1 MNIND
6 DILSKDKKTEPSSK
20 SLVFLNTPIHEKSED
35 IIGFQTQV
43 DTLQAAIDKGAQMIA
58 ITSPFG
64 AGKSSI
70 TELLRIQK
78 EDQQVINISM
88 WSHLCKQNK
97 VDTDGQ
103 TTDLHKSF
111 LYQIVSNLAPQKGSY
126 VSRRLSKNYGLLK
139 LHIESPGYYFIAV
152 ASLVCFVLGYVL
164 PYIFNIGIPSIW
176 GPAELWNGILL
187 LISAICFIYV
197 VVQGG
202 IVFSSKKSEGS
213 ISIDENE
220 LKELYRKF
228 VVNYCNSKSN
238 RKTQKFI
245 FVIEDLDR
253 TDQNDCVI
261 AFLKELRKYYTLGN
275 NQWKKK
281 IKIVFIVNVK
291 PETSLCQN
299 AANHKALENES
310 LYAKLFD
317 FVLNV
322 QTINIDDYETVLESI
337 LEQSKKNIMEMFPN
351 EHFSRLVDIPGM
363 QWIIHGQ
370 NFGIR
375 DIKDRLNRAF
385 TLFSSLKHRFPSF
398 PVEFEKCAV
407 VAYLTT
413 TYEQEFIATDD
424 RSFGQL
430 VESHL
435 QHKLDESICIKAL
448 ENRSEEY
455 VAEVLSLVKAKLI
468 DTNYRMYFYNY
479 PQKSKIY
486 SHDEHE
492 IEKAIL
498 YGDVIEGLEGMADRV
513 TNSNVSVVYETL
525 DKLKKLKMHL
535 PDVIFKCEALFIET
549 LRHYPEGIYEWIS
562 ELDYS
567 KNAFDKT
574 SKQIIDILSFDKS
587 RSVYSKSHALKLCNI
602 WEDKIKANELLQ
614 LRFKLCKAFPEEILW
629 YKTLFMDV
637 HNIVSFDELRLI
649 SLLDAIQITNVLKD
663 TFDVKYIQYILQ
675 RFEEEECTEEVLV
688 NYVQEFLT
696 SSEEKLGQST
706 TVKYL
711 IRFML
716 FLHKI
721 IPEYETS
728 IMNQLRRED
737 LPSDEQNEIFVSY
750 QQLINLIS
758 KQNLT
763 EDTLKNIQEINEYYG
778 YSEQVSTLLEKAGY
792 IFESNIIRLYLNL
805 PIEYRTQ
812 AIIHSMIENI
822 NWLLKHEDVFMQ
834 LRLSVLKMS
843 NDKNIFEYAFLFT
856 EECPILTNDELL
868 SIMYR
873 YSDEA
878 VLKLIPAS
886 IVTTDELTML
896 TNFFNRRFQQNSI
909 AYNYLVY
916 IAGMPNTVAKE
927 CFYDLNF
934 DTAIKYYS
942 FSSERQKNIKE
953 MFNKILELDT
963 VTEKIKF
970 MHATR
975 FLDSA
980 WEDIIYETVRTN
992 ITLQKSYIEA
1002 VNKSASRFVRNNT
1015 IKTICSFSTFY
1026 ALNNRVTESLYRAK
1040 QYKHFVICK
1049 SLFLKQFALD
1059 TSERVDVLWE
1069 TYMEIF
1075 SGSNHGEVR
1084 EFMDSNYELIK
1095 MIMDK
1100 KAYISLS
1107 NERRNILAKIY
1118 QDADCLREAVNRG
1131 EGFAIEYYQKIA
1143 GFADEA
1149 AVETFVSIVEDNPNL
1164 LRSQAI
1170 YNNCHEKILN
1180 STLKAKYTRARRKS
1194 GYM

>member
-1 MNIND
+1 MSKEDNSL
-6 DILSKDKKTEPSSK
+6 LSN

-35 IIGFQTQV
+35 IIGFQNQV
-43 DTLQAAIDKGAQMIA
+43 DTLQTAINKGAQMVA

-70 TELLRIQK
+70 TELLRVQK

-97 VDTDGQ
+97 GDTDGQ
-103 TTDLHKSF
+103 TTDLHRSF
-111 LYQIVSNLAPQKGSY
+111 LYQIVSNLDPRKGSY
-126 VSRRLSKNYGLLK
+126 ISRRLSKNYGLLK
-139 LHIESPGYYFIAV
+139 LHLESPGYYFV
-152 ASLVCFVLGYVL
+152 AFTSLVCFILGYVL
-164 PYIFNIGIPSIW
+164 PYVFNVGIPSIW
-176 GPAELWNGILL
+176 GPAELWNGMLL
-187 LISAICFIYV
+187 LISAICFVYV
-197 VVQGG
+197 VVQAGV
-202 IVFSSKKSEGS
+202 VFSSKKSEGS
-213 ISIDENE
+213 MSIDENE

-228 VVNYCNSKSN
+228 VVSYCNSK
-238 RKTQKFI
+238 RKKKIQKFI

-261 AFLKELRKYYTLGN
+261 TFLKELRKYYTLGS
-275 NQWKKK
+275 NQGKQKS
-281 IKIVFIVNVK
+281 KIVFIVNVK

-299 AANHKALENES
+299 AGEHKVLENES

-337 LEQSKKNIMEMFPN
+337 LEQSRETIMGMFTDAKC
-351 EHFSRLVDIPGM
+351 SRLVDIQGM
-363 QWIIHGQ
+363 QWIIHGK

-385 TLFSSLKHRFPSF
+385 ALFNSLKHRFPSS

-413 TYEQEFIATDD
+413 AYEQDFIATND

-435 QHKLDESICIKAL
+435 QHKLDESLCKETL
-448 ENRSEEY
+448 ENCSKAY

-486 SHDEHE
+486 SHDEHA

-498 YGDVIEGLEGMADRV
+498 YGDSIEGLEEMAERV
-513 TNSNVSVVYETL
+513 TNNNVSVVYEAL

-535 PDVIFKCEALFIET
+535 PDVIFKCEALFMET
-549 LRHYPEGIYEWIS
+549 LRHYPSGIYEWIS

-567 KNAFDKT
+567 KNAFEKT

-602 WEDKIKANELLQ
+602 WEDKVKANELLQ
-614 LRFKLCKAFPEEILW
+614 LRFKLCKAFPGEILW
-629 YKTLFMDV
+629 YKQLFMDV
-637 HNIVSFDELRLI
+637 HNIVSFEELGLI
-649 SLLDAIQITNVLKD
+649 SFIDAIQITNVSKD
-663 TFDVKYIQYILQ
+663 TFDVEYIQYILQ
-675 RFEEEECTEEVLV
+675 RFEEEKCTEEVLV

-711 IRFML
+711 MRFML

-728 IMNQLRRED
+728 IMNQLRRKD
-737 LPSDEQNEIFVSY
+737 LPFDEHNQIFVSY
-750 QQLINLIS
+750 QQLINLVS

-763 EDTLKNIQEINEYYG
+763 ENTLKNIQEINEYYG

-792 IFESNIIRLYLNL
+792 IFESSIIRLYLNL
-805 PIEYRTQ
+805 PIEYRIQ
-812 AIIHSMIENI
+812 VLIDSMIENI
-822 NWLLKHEDVFMQ
+822 NWLLKHEDVFMK
-834 LRLSVLKMS
+834 LRLSVLKTS
-843 NDKNIFEYAFLFT
+843 NEKNVFEYAFLFT
-856 EECPILTNDELL
+856 EECPILTDEEL
-868 SIMYR
+868 STIKYL

-878 VLKLIPAS
+878 ILKLIPAS
-886 IVTTDELTML
+886 IVTTDEVIML
-896 TNFFNRRFQQNSI
+896 QNFFNRRFQQNSI
-909 AYNYLVY
+909 AYNYLEF
-916 IAGMPNTVAKE
+916 IARMPNAVAKE
-927 CFYDLNF
+927 CFYSLNF
-934 DTAIKYYS
+934 DAAIKYCS
-942 FSSERQKNIKE
+942 FSAERKKNIKE
-953 MFNKILELDT
+953 MFNKILGLDT
-963 VTEKIKF
+963 VAEKIKF

-975 FLDSA
+975 FLDSS
-980 WEDIIYETVRTN
+980 WEEIISDTVRTN
-992 ITLQKSYIEA
+992 TNLQKSYIEA
-1002 VNKSASRFVRNNT
+1002 VNKSSLNPVRSST
-1015 IKTICSFSTFY
+1015 IRLICSFSSFY
-1026 ALNNRVTESLYRAK
+1026 ALNDIVTEGLYRLK
-1040 QYKHFVICK
+1040 QYKHYVICK
-1049 SLFLKQFALD
+1049 SLFHKQFTLD
-1059 TSERVDVLWE
+1059 QPERADAIWE
-1069 TYMEIF
+1069 IYMEIF
-1075 SGSNHGEVR
+1075 SGSIHRGVR
-1084 EFMDSNYELIK
+1084 DLMDGNYELIK
-1095 MIMDK
+1095 MIMERK
-1100 KAYISLS
+1100 SYTSFS
-1107 NERRNILAKIY
+1107 NERRNILSKIL
-1118 QDADCLREAVNRG
+1118 QDSYCLQEAANRG
-1131 EGFAIEYYQKIA
+1131 ENFATEYYQKIE

-1149 AVETFVSIVEDNPNL
+1149 AVETFVSIVEDKPNL

-1170 YNNCHEKILN
+1170 YDNCYEKILN